1 MYPPPPQYFEF
12 QLITKAMSIKHLF
25 GAALLCS
32 AFLVSCH
39 KVPEGM
45 QLVAEGFGGSK
56 ASVSGEHSYWVDGEM
71 VSINGRNYRVNVE
84 GNNAY
89 ASDVDNANTYYAL
102 YPNTMAPEAATSSS
116 TATVNIPSV
125 YVYRTAG
132 GRQALDLPMAAYG
145 TSNERLEFKH
155 LTAAITVQVVNDFG
169 IDLSVDSIVV
179 TSNEY
184 QISGSRTITLGN
196 DISIDTLTT
205 ATAADRRVVV
215 RFNGGTELKV
225 NSGSTAEVQVPL
237 LPVGKRNKFTVTVAT
252 HNADDAEMQYTF
264 NRTQNSAGNALLRAQ
279 LGYAPAK
286 FGGVFSV
293 SDSKQV
299 RFAPGNLQYHSSPK
313 TWRFA
318 QNQWDIAP
326 FNSSYYAST
335 STDWIDL
342 FGFGTSGADNKSPY
356 NTTTSSSFYVYGS
369 TTDISKTNYD
379 WGWRNKISNGNNTAN
394 IWRTMTHNEWSYLV
408 SRTDS
413 IGMAT
418 VNSIKGIVLLP
429 DGFQRP
435 AGITFTKGT
444 NNDFTQNQYNIT
456 EWEKMEVAG
465 AVFLPVGGRRNGTN
479 VETQSYG
486 YYWCSTMEGTKAKI
500 LYFYAENVLLS
511 STPFYYGQSVRLV
524 RDVN

>member
-1 MYPPPPQYFEF
+1 MP
-12 QLITKAMSIKHLF
+12 IKYLF
-25 GAALLCS
+25 GTALLCS
-32 AFLVSCH
+32 AFFVSCH
-39 KVPEGM
+39 KQPEGM
-45 QLVAEGFGGSK
+45 QLVAEGFGSNK
-56 ASVSGEHSYWVDGEM
+56 AAVQGERSYWVDGEM
-71 VSINGRNYRVNVE
+71 VSINGTDYRVNVAD
-84 GNNAY
+84 GNAY
-89 ASDVDNANTYYAL
+89 ANDVEEAGSYCAL
-102 YPNTMAPEAATSSS
+102 YPNTLAPDGATSNASV
-116 TATVNIPSV
+116 TVNIPSV
-125 YVYRTAG
+125 YVYRTAD

-145 TSNERLEFKH
+145 TSNERLVFRH
-155 LTAAITVQVVNDFG
+155 LTAAVTVQVVNDFG

-179 TSNEY
+179 TSNKY
-184 QISGSRTITLGN
+184 QISGSRTITIGN
-196 DISIDTLTT
+196 DISVDTLTT

-237 LPVGKRNKFTVTVAT
+237 LPVGRRNKFTVIVAT
-252 HNADDAEMQYTF
+252 HNADDADMQYTF
-264 NRTQNSAGNALLRAQ
+264 ERTQGSGGALLRAQ

-342 FGFGTSGADNKSPY
+342 FGFGTSGSDNKPPY
-356 NTTTSSSFYVYGS
+356 LNQTENKFYSYGY
-369 TTDISKTNYD
+369 TTDISKTNHD

-394 IWRTMTHNEWSYLV
+394 IWRTMTYDEWSYLK

-413 IGMAT
+413 IGFAT
-418 VNSIKGIVLLP
+418 VNYRNGLILLP

-444 NNDFTQNQYNIT
+444 NHDFTLNHYDIT
-456 EWEKMEVAG
+456 EWRKMEVAG
-465 AVFLPVGGRRNGTN
+465 AVFLPVGGQREGSNIN
-479 VETQSYG
+479 NPSFG
-486 YYWCSTMEGTKAKI
+486 YYWCSTMSSETTANVI
-500 LYFYAENVLLS
+500 QFYASNLFLINANLYF
-511 STPFYYGQSVRLV
+511 GHSVRLV
-524 RDVN
+524 RDAN